1 MGSKVK
7 PHTRSD
13 ADISSEQRV
22 SRRSLLA
29 LIGIGA
35 AVGAA
40 AVLLPVTRGEA
51 QFFDVFTGDLNLDK
65 APSKKSAKKLRARL
79 PPRKSTKSR

>member
-1 MGSKVK
+1 MVSKVK

-35 AVGAA
+35 AVGAG

-51 QFFDVFTGDLNLDK
+51 RFSTCSWGSREDQ
-65 APSKKSAKKLRARL
+65 ASSKEL
-79 PPRKSTKSR
+79 PRTQSQAAAEEIG